1 MIEELLPPLA
11 ASWDTRFEI
20 PNEPLFPDEVV
31 VVSRAVA
38 RRQREFQTVRG
49 CARMALRQIDLDR
62 GPLVPDTRGVPSW
75 PAGIIVPS
83 GSCGACSP
91 GPVVARRDHRPVW
104 FVRGLFPGSR
114 RGPQGSSGP

>member
-1 MIEELLPPLA
+1 VIEEFLPPLA

-38 RRQREFQTVRG
+38 RRQREFQTVLG

-62 GPLVPDTRGVPSW
+62 GPLVPDTRG
-75 PAGIIVPS
+75 
-83 GSCGACSP
+83 
-91 GPVVARRDHRPVW
+91 
-104 FVRGLFPGSR
+104 SR